1 MKNGC
6 TQKPELFSCGN
17 LVRRDAS
24 EQRCVTG
31 HTEPEALP
39 GLCLLLCAQFSELAS
54 DSYHQKE
61 H

>member
-6 TQKPELFSCGN
+6 TQKPVLFSCEN
-17 LVRRDAS
+17 VMHRDAS
-24 EQRCVTG
+24 GRHGVTG
-31 HTEPEALP
+31 HTEPVALP

-61 H
+61 C